1 MQGIQWPRYYGTEIY
16 KNAVVH
22 HAYPEM
28 KSWYKSI
35 IGVKPLIHQSE
46 LGTYTKV
53 VPFQEKSSFHF
64 VVL

>member
-28 KSWYKSI
+28 TLHL
-35 IGVKPLIHQSE
+35 LICIFKMAATQLSAF
-46 LGTYTKV
+46 LYD
-53 VPFQEKSSFHF
+53 
-64 VVL
+64 LYRR